1 MHTLKRWLHNPWI
14 KWSLVGITGLLV
26 LLIGFYISIYAGAW
40 GKVPNVKTLSTLK
53 QSEATQ
59 VLDKNGELIGK
70 YYIYDRQPIT
80 FEDLPQHLIDALIAT
95 EDVRFYEHEGID
107 NKSLLRVFFKSILL
121 QDKSSGGGSTITL
134 QLAKNLFGR
143 KDYGKISIIVN
154 KLKESIIA
162 SRIESIYSKSE
173 ILTLYFNTVPFP
185 DNTYGIESA
194 AQKFFNKTTKA
205 LTLSEAAV
213 LVGSLKANNG
223 YNPRL
228 YPKRSRA
235 RRDIVLQQMVKYE
248 YLDEDRANKTTQD
261 TIALDYQYF
270 NHDMGVAPYFR
281 EAVKKQL
288 DSLLRG
294 LNKEDGQPYDLYR
307 DGLIIHTT
315 LDYKMQTLAE
325 KAMQEHMQA
334 LQVAYENDHGAYA
347 PWKKQLTTKNT
358 LVKRAAR
365 YKKLKAAGH
374 PDAQINDSLNAKRD
388 MEFFTWDGNIT
399 QKASIIDSL
408 RHYQKFL
415 NTGMLSIDPAT
426 GAVLSYIGGI
436 DYRYFKYDH
445 VSQSKRQVGSTFKPF
460 VYTAAIDNGMKPCTY
475 FPVREVTYTNVDD
488 WTPTNA
494 SETEDPYLNYTLETA
509 LSNSVNTIAV
519 KVLNKVGI
527 PKVIDLVQKL
537 GITSKIPKE
546 PSIALGTA
554 GITLKEMTGAYTSY
568 VNDGKPVVPYCIT
581 KITTKS
587 GKVLAEYTPKV
598 ADTAAYSKYTRE
610 VLLEMMK
617 ATVDKGTAARLRT
630 TYGLTNAIAG
640 KTGTTQDNKDGWF
653 VGITPKLVSIT
664 WVGNDDY
671 AIGFKSTRIGQ
682 GANAALP
689 IFAKL
694 YTKMNNDQ
702 EFDHYTKSKFA
713 ETSTEV
719 VDDLNCDP
727 EKRDNLLKRI
737 FSSKKKKKRFKKEK
751 DK

>member
-1 MHTLKRWLHNPWI
+1 MHTIKRWLQNPWI
-14 KWSLVGITGLLV
+14 KWSLVGITGLLI

-40 GKVPNVKTLSTLK
+40 GTVPTTKTLSTLR
-53 QSEATQ
+53 QAEATQ

-80 FEDLPQHLIDALIAT
+80 FDDLPQHLIDALIAT

-121 QDKSSGGGSTITL
+121 QDRSSGGGSTITL

-162 SRIESIYSKSE
+162 SRIEAIYSKNE

-194 AQKFFNKTTKA
+194 AQKFFNKSTNE
-205 LTLSEAAV
+205 LNLSEAAV

-228 YPKRSRA
+228 YPERSQS

-248 YLDEDRANKTTQD
+248 YLKEDHANNTMQD

-270 NHDMGVAPYFR
+270 NHDMGMAPYFR

-288 DSLLRG
+288 DSLLKDYKNENG
-294 LNKEDGQPYDLYR
+294 EPYNIYS

-325 KAMQEHMQA
+325 TAMQEHMRELQA
-334 LQVAYENDHGAYA
+334 AYEKDHGNRA
-347 PWKKQLTTKNT
+347 PWKKELNLKSSTVSRTK
-358 LVKRAAR
+358 A
-365 YKKLKAAGH
+365 YKKLKANGLSE
-374 PDAQINDSLNAKRD
+374 AQLKDSLSTKRE
-388 MEFFTWDGNIT
+388 MELFEWEGNVT
-399 QKASIIDSL
+399 EKASTLDSL
-408 RHYQKFL
+408 QHYRKFL

-475 FPVREVTYTNVDD
+475 FPVRAVTYTNVDD

-494 SETEDPYLNYTLETA
+494 SETEDPHLNYTLETA
-509 LSNSVNTIAV
+509 LSNSINTIAV

-527 PKVIDLVQKL
+527 PKVIELVKKL
-537 GITSKIPKE
+537 GITSEIPE
-546 PSIALGTA
+546 QPSIALGTA
-554 GITLKEMTGAYTSY
+554 GITLKEMAGAFASY
-568 VNDGKPVVPYCIT
+568 VNQGKSVTPYLIT
-581 KITTKS
+581 KIADKNGT
-587 GKVLAEYTPKV
+587 VLAEYNPKI
-598 ADTAAYSKYTRE
+598 AEEAAYTEYTRE
-610 VLLEMMK
+610 VVLEMMK
-617 ATVDKGTAARLRT
+617 ATVDEGTAARLRT
-630 TYGLTNAIAG
+630 TYGLSNDIAG

-653 VGITPKLVSIT
+653 IGITPRLVSVT

-671 AIGFKSTRIGQ
+671 AVGFKSTRIGQ

-694 YTKMNNDQ
+694 YTKMNTDTT
-702 EFDHYTKSKFA
+702 FDRYTKSKFDA
-713 ETSTEV
+713 TSPEV
-719 VDDLNCDP
+719 RDDLDCEP
-727 EKRDNLLKRI
+727 EKRDNFLKRL
-737 FSSKKKKKRFKKEK
+737 FSGKKKKKRFKKEK
-751 DK
+751 DE

>member
-1 MHTLKRWLHNPWI
+1 MQTIKRWLQNPWI

-26 LLIGFYISIYAGAW
+26 LLIAFYISIYAGAW
-40 GKVPNVKTLSTLK
+40 GTVPTAKTLSTLK
-53 QSEATQ
+53 QAEATQ

-80 FEDLPQHLIDALIAT
+80 FDDLPRHLIDALIAT

-162 SRIESIYSKSE
+162 SRIEAIYSKNE

-194 AQKFFNKTTKA
+194 AQKFFNKSTKE
-205 LTLSEAAV
+205 LNLSEAAV

-228 YPKRSRA
+228 YPERSQS
-235 RRDIVLQQMVKYE
+235 RRDVVLQQMVKYE
-248 YLDEDRANKTTQD
+248 YLDEDRASSTMQD
-261 TIALDYQYF
+261 TIALDYQHF

-281 EAVKKQL
+281 EVVKKQL
-288 DSLLRG
+288 DSLLKNYKNENG
-294 LNKEDGQPYDLYR
+294 DPYNIYS

-315 LDYKMQTLAE
+315 LDYQMQTLAE
-325 KAMQEHMQA
+325 TAMQEHMRELQA
-334 LQVAYENDHGAYA
+334 AYEKDHGNRA
-347 PWKKQLTTKNT
+347 PWKKELNLKSSTVSRTK
-358 LVKRAAR
+358 A
-365 YKKLKAAGH
+365 YKKLKANGLSES
-374 PDAQINDSLNAKRD
+374 QLK
-388 MEFFTWDGNIT
+388 
-399 QKASIIDSL
+399 DSL
-408 RHYQKFL
+408 RAKREMELFEWEGNVTEKASTLDSLQHYRKFL
-415 NTGMLSIDPAT
+415 NTGMLSIDPTT

-475 FPVREVTYTNVDD
+475 FPVRAVTYTNVDD

-509 LSNSVNTIAV
+509 LSNSINTIAV

-527 PKVIDLVQKL
+527 PKVIELVKKL
-537 GITSKIPKE
+537 GITSEIPE
-546 PSIALGTA
+546 QPSIALGTA
-554 GITLKEMTGAYTSY
+554 GITLKEMAGAFASY
-568 VNDGKPVVPYCIT
+568 VNQGKSVTPYLIT
-581 KITTKS
+581 KIADKNGT
-587 GKVLAEYTPKV
+587 VLAEYNPKI
-598 ADTAAYSKYTRE
+598 AEEAAYTEYTRE
-610 VLLEMMK
+610 VVLEMMK
-617 ATVDKGTAARLRT
+617 ATVDEGTAARLRT
-630 TYGLTNAIAG
+630 TYGLSNDIAG

-653 VGITPKLVSIT
+653 VGITPRLVSVT

-671 AIGFKSTRIGQ
+671 AVGFKSTRIGQ

-694 YTKMNNDQ
+694 YTKMNTDTT
-702 EFDHYTKSKFA
+702 FDRYTKSKFDA
-713 ETSTEV
+713 TSPEV
-719 VDDLNCDP
+719 RDDLDCEP
-727 EKRDNLLKRI
+727 EKRDNFLKRL
-737 FSSKKKKKRFKKEK
+737 FSGKKKKKRFKKEK
-751 DK
+751 NE